1 MDSNN
6 TNGVATDIVTYEGE
20 QYKAIPY
27 APKYYVSRSGQVLSK
42 KGRQP
47 RIIKPESTRVYY
59 RAVLRIGGCNVH
71 YAVHRLVAE
80 MYLPKPLNPTGEEL
94 EVHHVNY
101 DSKDNRVEN
110 LIWLP
115 RSVHRALH
123 IEYRKQQRLLQQQG
137 QQQPQA
143 RKPRKR
149 KVA

>member
-1 MDSNN
+1 MSQQEITADA
-6 TNGVATDIVTYEGE
+6 VITYEGE
-20 QYKAIPY
+20 EYMAIPY
-27 APKYYVSRSGQVLSK
+27 APCYYVSRSGTVLSTK
-42 KGRQP
+42 RKQP
-47 RIIKPESTRVYY
+47 RIIKPEKTRVYY

-115 RSVHRALH
+115 RSVHHKLH
-123 IEYRKQQRLLQQQG
+123 AERNKMLKQLHKS
-137 QQQPQA
+137 A
-143 RKPRKR
+143 
-149 KVA
+149 A